1 LLGLAR
7 LFFARASGSRTGFR
21 TLAFATALSTGLIV
35 VLITFTRALIILI
48 VCHGIFLEF
57 ASAEMTF
64 DGLSE
69 SI

>member
-7 LFFARASGSRTGFR
+7 LFFARASGSGTGFR

-48 VCHGIFLEF
+48 VCHGIFLGF